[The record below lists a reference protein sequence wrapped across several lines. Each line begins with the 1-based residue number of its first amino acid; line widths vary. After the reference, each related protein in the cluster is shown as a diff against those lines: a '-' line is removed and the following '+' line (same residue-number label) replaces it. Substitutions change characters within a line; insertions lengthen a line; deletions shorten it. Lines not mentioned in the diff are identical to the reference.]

1 MESSDSFGLEIVEEL
16 AIQSVRSGKEYKI
29 DYYPLSVSV
38 LKSIC
43 TFVNEWTQIGI
54 LRLETTD
61 SNEDQHPQKL
71 VNALF
76 GQLCDEKRKYKHIR
90 FHVSVNINHQS
101 WLTTEQYCVTVRPL
115 LQHVVPDM
123 LKCLFLIQNQHVY
136 ELPVQLLSQLL
147 FSAPELFIQS
157 LCPPVVNIQLEE
169 EAPGLGIKYPKPV
182 RLKIDRVVAHRREY
196 VQQILLN
203 ASRDRAHVIY
213 QARMLLQSCFN
224 ALQDSMGSESEVSTY
239 HAISL
244 CIDLV
249 HNLTLQKRKKNV
261 NQCITALSSEL
272 CSWTQKI
279 CDNVSSFTLHSSGE
293 QEHEATSNEDINQG
307 ENEESTEARDTIE
320 LMLCIV
326 LDLCAL
332 VVNKFGQLLK
342 QYQQSLMRRLLFKL
356 KLDLPT
362 ILASIKQSSLK
373 FEETANKIQHLI
385 QLCHTQEEQQH
396 EEKDQQKLQEKEQSL
411 HESVTSETTTTAE
424 EDSIMS
430 DDE

>member
-1 MESSDSFGLEIVEEL
+1 M
-16 AIQSVRSGKEYKI
+16 
-29 DYYPLSVSV
+29 
-38 LKSIC
+38 
-43 TFVNEWTQIGI
+43 
-54 LRLETTD
+54 
-61 SNEDQHPQKL
+61 
-71 VNALF
+71 
-76 GQLCDEKRKYKHIR
+76 
-90 FHVSVNINHQS
+90 
-101 WLTTEQYCVTVRPL
+101 RPL

-182 RLKIDRVVAHRREY
+182 RLKIDRMVAHRREY
-196 VQQILLN
+196 VQHILLN
-203 ASRDRAHVIY
+203 ASRDRARVIY

-224 ALQDSMGSESEVSTY
+224 ALQDSMNSESQVSTY

-249 HNLTLQKRKKNV
+249 HSLTLQKRKKNV

-279 CDNVSSFTLHSSGE
+279 CDNVSSFTLPTPGDH
-293 QEHEATSNEDINQG
+293 EHEATNSNEDSNQG
-307 ENEESTEARDTIE
+307 ESEESSEARDTIE

-342 QYQQSLMRRLLFKL
+342 QHQQSLMKRLLFKL

-362 ILASIKQSSLK
+362 ILASIKQNSLK
-373 FEETANKIQHLI
+373 FEETTNKIQHLI

-430 DDE
+430 EDE